1 MSLSKQIL
9 QELEAGQNPAKA
21 AQMSRFFKTGKGEY
35 AEGDVFWGLTSAQ
48 VQGCAKKHWKE
59 ASFDDMDALLRA
71 RHHEARSCA
80 VFMLVL
86 RFGAAKT
93 EEEREAVFSFFVER
107 LPFANNWD
115 LIDISVHKII
125 GAYLFGRE
133 PDLLYKLAKSKNLW
147 EQRAAVVST
156 MYFIKRGKLDATFT
170 LCEGFLTHPHD
181 LMHKACG
188 WMLREAGKRD
198 ASALCAFLDKFAARM
213 PRTMLR
219 YALEKF
225 PREQRAHYMAAK

>member
-1 MSLSKQIL
+1 MAQ
-9 QELEAGQNPAKA
+9 GQDPAKA
-21 AQMSRFFKTGKGEY
+21 AQMGKFFKTGKGEY

-48 VQGCAKKHWKE
+48 VQGCAKKYFKDV
-59 ASFDDMDALLRA
+59 SFDDMDELLHA

-86 RFGAAKT
+86 RFERAKT
-93 EEEREAVFSFFVER
+93 EAQREEIFSFFVPR
-107 LPFANNWD
+107 LPCANNWD
-115 LIDISVHKII
+115 LIDISVYKII
-125 GAYLFGRE
+125 GAHLFGKR

-147 EQRAAVVST
+147 EQRAAIVST
-156 MYFIKRGKLDATFT
+156 MYFIKRGKLDVTFT

-188 WMLREAGKRD
+188 WMLREAGKQD
-198 ASALCAFLDKFAARM
+198 QSALCAFLDKFAARM

-225 PREQRAHYMAAK
+225 PKQKRAQYMTAK

>member
-1 MSLSKQIL
+1 M
-9 QELEAGQNPAKA
+9 ACGQDSAKA
-21 AQMSRFFKTGKGEY
+21 AQMGKFFKTGKGEY

-48 VQGCAKKHWKE
+48 VQGCAKKYFKDV
-59 ASFDDMDALLRA
+59 SFDDIDELLRT

-86 RFGAAKT
+86 LFERAKT
-93 EEEREAVFSFFVER
+93 EARREEIFSFFVPR
-107 LPFANNWD
+107 LPCANNWD
-115 LIDISVHKII
+115 LIDISVYKII
-125 GAYLFGRE
+125 GAHLFDKR
-133 PDLLYKLAKSKNLW
+133 PDLLYKLAQSKNLW
-147 EQRAAVVST
+147 EQRAAIVST
-156 MYFIKRGKLDATFT
+156 MYFIKRGKLDVTFT

-188 WMLREAGKRD
+188 WMLREAGKQD
-198 ASALCAFLDKFAARM
+198 EFALCAFLDKFAARM

-225 PREQRAHYMAAK
+225 PKQKRAQYMTAR